1 MRCPYTWA
9 QDTCEWQLTQCG
21 LVNLSVTATLLYM
34 ATRLNEVVPVAQ
46 HGVPSSYNW
55 NAYPG
60 QVSLVLVTLAC
71 AGTTEDS
78 TALDEATSTAW
89 SVV

>member
-1 MRCPYTWA
+1 MPIHVGTRHMR
-9 QDTCEWQLTQCG
+9 EWQLTQCG
-21 LVNLSVTATLLYM
+21 LVNTSVTATPLYM

-55 NAYPG
+55 NTYPG
-60 QVSLVLVTLAC
+60 QVSLVPVTLAC

-78 TALDEATSTAW
+78 IALHKGKHHNMSC
-89 SVV
+89 